1 MLRCFVV
8 QSICLRT
15 MKLVPPLQ
23 VAAMASAYY
32 PVEVNT
38 NNHTLILAVC
48 RMHERNSFVI
58 FIILSCS
65 ACILVFLR
73 HSQKMW
79 FVGCCVYTSS
89 LGRRWMSPITKLNAD
104 NLLDRWKGL
113 THLSIRL
120 CLSCLNLVDE
130 TDMSSSEHVCHCGH
144 SHFCSEH
151 NFSFAICLNLLIL
164 IL

>member
-1 MLRCFVV
+1 MLWWFVEK
-8 QSICLRT
+8 SMCLRT
-15 MKLVPPLQ
+15 VKLVHPLQ
-23 VAAMASAYY
+23 VAPTASAYFR
-32 PVEVNT
+32 VDTKT
-38 NNHTLILAVC
+38 NNQTVILAVC
-48 RMHERNSFVI
+48 LIHERNSFVI
-58 FIILSCS
+58 FTILSCS
-65 ACILVFLR
+65 ACIIVFLR

-89 LGRRWMSPITKLNAD
+89 LGRRWVSPITKLNAD

-130 TDMSSSEHVCHCGH
+130 TDMSSSEHVCHCGQ

-151 NFSFAICLNLLIL
+151 NRSFVQCLNLLIL